1 MAESLP
7 GFTQWLFR
15 AELTEDPT
23 DFPAT
28 CIISLADIVPTSDLT
43 FYTMYLSAH
52 GALHIAI
59 VIALLD
65 GADTRRPHAARALQ
79 AAFSLEALFRRST

>member
-65 GADTRRPHAARALQ
+65 GAAWAHRAAIFVLRAFVAYQ
-79 AAFSLEALFRRST
+79 MFE